1 MKFNNKFILF
11 GGLHMMVEI
20 SNILMKNKIDF
31 IVFTTERHLKSNILK
46 NNFNLK
52 NYFDKK
58 KIKYFKLIRIND
70 LYKSKYRKHFT
81 KKMIGLSLS
90 SDHIFTQ
97 KEINFFDSKLY
108 NIHGSYLPDMR
119 GAGGF
124 TWNILMQKYTSGVT
138 VHKINT
144 NIDEGDIILQKK
156 YVFPI
161 NIRNS
166 LEKMQKFAS
175 IKENKMAK
183 QFVKMILN
191 KKKMISKKQSNNLS
205 SSWGRLNTYKDAWIN
220 WNWEI
225 KDILTFIEAFS
236 KPYCGASTII
246 ENKRIFIFKAKILKS
261 KLKFHPFQY
270 GMVFKIDKNSL
281 YVACNKGILK
291 ILDYK
296 FSSSKKKH
304 DFFLNK
310 KFINKN

>member
-1 MKFNNKFILF
+1 
-11 GGLHMMVEI
+11 MVEV
-20 SNILMKNKIDF
+20 SNVLLKNKIDF
-31 IVFTTERHLKSNILK
+31 VVFTTERHLRSRVLK
-46 NNFNLK
+46 YNFNLK

-58 KIKYFKLIRIND
+58 RIKYFKLLKINE
-70 LYKSKYRKHFT
+70 LYKNKYKKHFT
-81 KKMIGLSLS
+81 KNMIGLSLS

-124 TWNILMQKYTSGVT
+124 TWNILMQRFTSGVT

-144 NIDEGDIILQKK
+144 YIDDGDIILQKK
-156 YVFPI
+156 YVFPR

-166 LEKMQKFAS
+166 LENMQKFAS

-183 QFVKMILN
+183 EFVTMILN
-191 KKKMISKKQSNNLS
+191 KKKMKSKKQSNTISN
-205 SSWGRLNTYKDAWIN
+205 SWSRLNTYKDAWID
-220 WNWEI
+220 WNWEV
-225 KDILTFIEAFS
+225 KDILTFIQAFS
-236 KPYCGASTII
+236 KPYCGASSII
-246 ENKRIFIFKAKILKS
+246 ENKRIFIFKAKMLKS

-270 GMVFKIDKNSL
+270 GMIFKIDKDYL

-296 FSSSKKKH
+296 FSSSKKKI
-304 DFFLNK
+304 DFFLHK
-310 KFINKN
+310 KFINNN